1 MIGEIGLKINVPL
14 TGTILFLGGSW
25 RDTTLDF
32 VIVIV
37 RLFVLDP
44 GRERTS
50 FALRSPVK
58 QAGNLD
64 ETCML

>member
-14 TGTILFLGGSW
+14 TGTILFLGGSR

-37 RLFVLDP
+37 RVFVLDP
-44 GRERTS
+44 GR
-50 FALRSPVK
+50 
-58 QAGNLD
+58 
-64 ETCML
+64 